1 MIDKIKY
8 RYRFLR
14 LIAPYADG
22 VKRFFVLNFFLSAA
36 ILMLGFLPPLFYR
49 VFIDEVVLQGKIQKF
64 VVVLAGYLSV
74 CAMTILLDYAKFFGN
89 NKLTNGTVLNMK
101 YRIWEGLFHRDFS
114 SYETQDIGDT
124 KLTVED
130 DPNKAMD
137 FFSSQTIDYVMAY
150 LKLLGASL
158 FLFLLDWRLALFS
171 MVVIPVSFGL
181 DRLVSRRESVYNEK
195 MRVNDQSMSSW
206 LHASIQGWREVKAL
220 NLQRY
225 ERRRFIE
232 YVSIHGRLYAKWVHH
247 WAIRI
252 LVMPVI
258 RDELFMQFG
267 LYFLGG
273 LLIVFRGLRIGDLLV
288 FASYYGMLSEAVKTV
303 STTDAELQ
311 SSMPYYERLVKVL
324 RGTEEGPKPGKKP
337 GEDYKI
343 ALSDVS
349 FSYEGGDKN
358 VIEHFSLVIEK
369 GERVA
374 ITGKSGCGKTTL
386 LKLVTGMVTPKE
398 GSVSFSGI
406 DLREIDIEAMHSRM
420 GYVMQ
425 ENILLNLS
433 IRENLLYA
441 KSTATEEEMVEACKK
456 AYIYD
461 FIESLPDKLDAVI
474 GERGI
479 KLSGGQ
485 RQRIVL
491 ARLFLRDVDVFI
503 FDEATSALDQY
514 SENVVQDAIRNIG
527 EDKTIIVVA
536 HRESSVSLCERR
548 IVLGEGLQ

>member
-8 RYRFLR
+8 RYRFFR
-14 LIAPYADG
+14 VIAPYADG
-22 VKRFFVLNFFLSAA
+22 VKRFFVLNFFLSAV
-36 ILMLGFLPPLFYR
+36 ILALGFLPPLFYR
-49 VFIDEVVLQGKIQKF
+49 IFIDEVILQGKIRMF
-64 VVVLAGYLSV
+64 VVVLAGYLAV
-74 CAMTILLDYAKFFGN
+74 NAMTILLDYAKFFGN
-89 NKLTNGTVLNMK
+89 NRLTNSTVLHMR

-124 KLTVED
+124 KLTIED
-130 DPNKAMD
+130 DPKKAMD
-137 FFSSQTIDYVMAY
+137 FFSIQTIDYVMAY

-158 FLFLLDWRLALFS
+158 FLLLLDWRLALFS

-195 MRVNDQSMSSW
+195 MRVNDQNMSSW

-220 NLQRY
+220 NLQN
-225 ERRRFIE
+225 
-232 YVSIHGRLYAKWVHH
+232 
-247 WAIRI
+247 
-252 LVMPVI
+252 
-258 RDELFMQFG
+258 
-267 LYFLGG
+267 
-273 LLIVFRGLRIGDLLV
+273 
-288 FASYYGMLSEAVKTV
+288 
-303 STTDAELQ
+303 
-311 SSMPYYERLVKVL
+311 YERLMKVL
-324 RGTEEGPKPGKKP
+324 KGTEAEPKAGKKP
-337 GEDYKI
+337 GRDYKI
-343 ALSDVS
+343 ELSDVS
-349 FSYEGGDKN
+349 FSYEEGDKN
-358 VIEHFSLVIEK
+358 VIEHFSLIIEK

-386 LKLVTGMVTPKE
+386 LKLITGMVTPQR
-398 GSVSFSGI
+398 GSVSFAGI

-527 EDKTIIVVA
+527 KDKTIIVVA
-536 HRESSVSLCERR
+536 HRESSVGLCERR
-548 IVLGEGLQ
+548 IVLE